1 MKQLLLF
8 FSMYCAV
15 ALGQVSTP
23 IDSLE
28 LIINAPENDSVLC
41 HAMYLKGRIIEKS
54 NPSEALELYEKSLH
68 LSQKNEFQELEV
80 LSLNYLGVL
89 CYNIGADDQACAYY
103 KEVIKRTQQYNNY
116 FDVNCRA
123 LSNLGLIYH
132 KNEEYEQEYQCYKT
146 AIQQIKEKK
155 IDLKLTAFYHNIA
168 YIHIGQLQ
176 LDSALF
182 YFDLTH
188 SIDHRTLLEMAES
201 DTISALQRKNDFA
214 YTLAGVGLV
223 YQKRKEY
230 DVAFNFLRA
239 ALNLR
244 HDVGYKRE
252 IAKTHNQLGVLLREQ
267 NKVSLAL
274 KYFRESGISAEKLQL
289 HEEITV
295 YAKNQYEIYKGW
307 NKHDSAL
314 KYYEIYFNSVEKIKQ
329 KETEHAL
336 TEFAFLNDL
345 EKIERDYN
353 EKALTSKIIRIEEK
367 KREKFLRYSLLGI
380 LILIVGFLIFLYN
393 RFRVIRRQKD
403 VIKEKKV
410 EIEIAYSDLNTEKLN
425 VEKKNKV
432 ITDSLNYA
440 KRIQDALLPDDEV
453 LRSFFNNFFAFYLP
467 KDIVGGDFYWYRCFD
482 NLAIIASVDCTGHGV
497 PGGFM
502 SMMGSLLL
510 DKIVKSDQLDTAKIL
525 EELNKE
531 IIRVLKQNSG
541 GEIQDGMDISLCLV
555 DKKNKKMHFS
565 GARNGILIIQNGE
578 PRRLQADLLPV
589 GGNYSSKSKK
599 LKRTYATQVISL
611 NNADWVFM
619 YSDGFHDQLGG
630 EHLTSLGMSQFEKIL
645 KEIID
650 EPNNARDKLQN
661 RFDDWKRNMI
671 QLDDV
676 LVLGFQL

>member
-1 MKQLLLF
+1 MKHLFLF
-8 FSMYCAV
+8 FSLQCAV
-15 ALGQVSTP
+15 ALSQVST

-41 HAMYLKGRIIEKS
+41 HAIFSKGRIMEKS
-54 NPSEALELYEKSLH
+54 NPTEALALYERSLH
-68 LSQKNEFQELEV
+68 LAQNNEFQQLEV

-103 KEVIKRTQQYNNY
+103 KAVIERTNQYNDF
-116 FDVNCRA
+116 FDVNCKS

-132 KNEEYEQEYQCYKT
+132 KNEEYEQEYLCYKK
-146 AIQQIKEKK
+146 AIQQIKEKE
-155 IDLKLTAFYHNIA
+155 ISLSLAAFYHNIA
-168 YIHIGQLQ
+168 HIHISQLQ

-188 SIDHRTLLEMAES
+188 DINHQTLLEIAES
-201 DTISALQRKNDFA
+201 DTISVLQRKNDFA
-214 YTLAGVGLV
+214 YTLSGVAEV

-230 DVAFNFLRA
+230 DIAFNFLKA

-244 HDVGYKRE
+244 HDVGYKSE
-252 IAKTHNQLGVLLREQ
+252 IAKTHNQIGILLREQ
-267 NKVSLAL
+267 NKASLAL
-274 KYFRESGISAEKLQL
+274 KYFRESGINAEKLQL
-289 HEEITV
+289 HDEITV
-295 YAKNQYEIYKGW
+295 YARNQYEIYKSW
-307 NKHDSAL
+307 NKPDSAL
-314 KYYEIYFNSVEKIKQ
+314 KYHEIYFGAVEKIKQ

-345 EKIERDYN
+345 EKIERAYN
-353 EKALTSKIIRIEEK
+353 EQALTSKIIRIEEK

-380 LILIVGFLIFLYN
+380 LILIIGFLIFLYN
-393 RFRVIRRQKD
+393 RFRIIRSQKN

-410 EIEIAYSDLNTEKLN
+410 EIEIAYSDLNAEKLK

-440 KRIQDALLPDDEV
+440 KRIQDAILPENQ
-453 LRSFFNNFFAFYLP
+453 LIQSFFNHFFAFYLP
-467 KDIVGGDFYWYRCFD
+467 KDIVGGDFYWYRCYD
-482 NLAIIASVDCTGHGV
+482 DLAIIASVDCTGHGV

-510 DKIVKSDQLDTAKIL
+510 DKIVKAEQLNTAKIL
-525 EELNKE
+525 EELNEE

-565 GARNGILIIQNGE
+565 GARNGILVIQNGVFN
-578 PRRLQADLLPV
+578 RLQADLLPV

-599 LKRTYATQVISL
+599 LKRTYETQIISL

-630 EHLTSLGMSQFEKIL
+630 EHFTSLGMEQFENML
-645 KEIID
+645 KEIIE
-650 EPNNARDKLQN
+650 EPNGACMQLQN
-661 RFDDWKRNMI
+661 HFDNWKRNMI

>member
-1 MKQLLLF
+1 
-8 FSMYCAV
+8 
-15 ALGQVSTP
+15 
-23 IDSLE
+23 
-28 LIINAPENDSVLC
+28 
-41 HAMYLKGRIIEKS
+41 
-54 NPSEALELYEKSLH
+54 
-68 LSQKNEFQELEV
+68 
-80 LSLNYLGVL
+80 
-89 CYNIGADDQACAYY
+89 
-103 KEVIKRTQQYNNY
+103 
-116 FDVNCRA
+116 
-123 LSNLGLIYH
+123 
-132 KNEEYEQEYQCYKT
+132 
-146 AIQQIKEKK
+146 
-155 IDLKLTAFYHNIA
+155 
-168 YIHIGQLQ
+168 
-176 LDSALF
+176 
-182 YFDLTH
+182 
-188 SIDHRTLLEMAES
+188 MAES

-267 NKVSLAL
+267 NKASLAL
-274 KYFRESGISAEKLQL
+274 KYFQESGISAEKLQL

-295 YAKNQYEIYKGW
+295 YAKNQYEIYKSW

-345 EKIERDYN
+345 EKIERDYK

-367 KREKFLRYSLLGI
+367 KSEKFLRYSLLGI

-482 NLAIIASVDCTGHGV
+482 NLAIIAQ
-497 PGGFM
+497 
-502 SMMGSLLL
+502 
-510 DKIVKSDQLDTAKIL
+510 KAK
-525 EELNKE
+525 
-531 IIRVLKQNSG
+531 NS
-541 GEIQDGMDISLCLV
+541 
-555 DKKNKKMHFS
+555 N
-565 GARNGILIIQNGE
+565 E
-578 PRRLQADLLPV
+578 PMQRR
-589 GGNYSSKSKK
+589 
-599 LKRTYATQVISL
+599 
-611 NNADWVFM
+611 
-619 YSDGFHDQLGG
+619 
-630 EHLTSLGMSQFEKIL
+630 
-645 KEIID
+645 
-650 EPNNARDKLQN
+650 
-661 RFDDWKRNMI
+661 
-671 QLDDV
+671 
-676 LVLGFQL
+676 